1 MKIPGPLLTAWDVVK
16 SHFDH
21 TDKLVIGKKSIPV
34 ASAGQGKVLLDR
46 RMKTLGSNPPVFH
59 DVPPEKE
66 ELSIALWSHWTGQPQ
81 EKVRAHCAQLEKVN
95 GSALL
100 TIRQLLSEGHKVY
113 SCQVPGVLVLAGKDV
128 FSDLPGYICERL
140 EHALDGAA
148 LHDRIWS
155 SDGVLKTPILIA
167 WLDDE
172 KPLMR
177 QESLEKLSSCISFY
191 PYVETAKRSDTSMLT
206 LYVDGENMDDA
217 ALTKGLREG
226 IKRAVH
232 KADDNLPK
240 LPDISQVST
249 WTDLMNHY
257 GVTTEEQLLHK
268 FKVGR
273 LDELPDLSKV
283 SSWPVL
289 PDRYL
294 LSQEIIQK
302 YLR

>member
-1 MKIPGPLLTAWDVVK
+1 MKTPGPLQTLWNVVK

-21 TDKLVIGKKSIPV
+21 TDILVIGKKNIPV
-34 ASAGQGKVLLDR
+34 ASARQGKVLHDR
-46 RMKTLGSNPPVFH
+46 RMTTLGSNPPAFH
-59 DVPPEKE
+59 DVPAGKE
-66 ELSIALWSHWTGQPQ
+66 ELSITLWSHWTGQPQ
-81 EKVRAHCAQLEKVN
+81 EKVGAHCAQLEKVN

-113 SCQVPGVLVLAGKDV
+113 ACQVPGVLVLTGQDV
-128 FSDLPGYICERL
+128 FSDWPGYIGERL
-140 EHALDGAA
+140 EQALEDDA
-148 LHDRIWS
+148 LHDQICS
-155 SDGVLKTPILIA
+155 SDGVLKTPILIT
-167 WLDDE
+167 WLDSE

-177 QESLEKLSSCISFY
+177 EESLEKLSSCVSFY
-191 PYVETAKRSDTSMLT
+191 PFVETARRSDTSMLT
-206 LYVDGENMDDA
+206 LYVEGQNMDDA

-240 LPDISQVST
+240 LPDISEVST

-257 GVTTEEQLLHK
+257 GVTTQEQLLHK

-283 SSWPVL
+283 SSWSVL